1 MREAAVWTGAQAATK
16 TRGRLADPC
25 RIDLRAR
32 LVRSGG
38 EVRVADMFYIRE
50 TESQCFELIM
60 IEDKRRKGDLAP
72 QHVTNAGLSLDRQ
85 PVGLQCRKYRGRLCA
100 PMSPSPAR
108 DRQRAPAVW
117 PLTGLQ
123 GRAGGRRGACTA
135 S

>member
-85 PVGLQCRKYRGRLCA
+85 PVGLQCRNIAVDCAHRCLHRLREIVSA
-100 PMSPSPAR
+100 
-108 DRQRAPAVW
+108 RQRF
-117 PLTGLQ
+117 GL
-123 GRAGGRRGACTA
+123 
-135 S
+135 